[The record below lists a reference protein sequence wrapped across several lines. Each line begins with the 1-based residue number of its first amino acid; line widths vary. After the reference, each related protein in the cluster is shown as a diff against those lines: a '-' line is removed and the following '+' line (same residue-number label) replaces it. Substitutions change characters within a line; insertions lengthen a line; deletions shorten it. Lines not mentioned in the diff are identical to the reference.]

1 MAIYKLK
8 DICLKIG
15 SGATPKG
22 GKEAYC
28 DEGISLIRSQN
39 VLDFTF
45 SYDGLAHINDQQAE
59 KLSNVEVKPQDILLN
74 ITGDSVARV
83 CTVDPRA
90 LPARVNQHV
99 AIIRPD
105 ENRVLSSYI
114 LYFLQMIKPYLLQI
128 AAGGATRNAL
138 TKSMIENLEL
148 EVPDI
153 LSQKK
158 IVSVLDD
165 IQGKIRDNNEIN
177 KNLEQQAQELFKAW
191 FVTFETFG
199 GKMPSSWSVA
209 KLGDIATIKTNSFSP
224 AKTPTVML
232 EHYSIPAFDEQK
244 YPVFELAANVKS
256 NKYILTDNSV
266 MISKLNP
273 GIKRVWRP
281 MCVSE
286 FAVSSTEFIIF
297 EANDPTYK
305 DYVFSVIDSSTF
317 SDWMCAH
324 TTGSTNSRQRTTPS
338 TTLEF
343 QIALPTQEVVSDFCK
358 IVTPMYDMIAQNTCE
373 NRKLAAFRD
382 SLLPKLMSGE
392 LDVSNIDL
400 SAAKFL
406 FLTVNSCYTYQKSKQ
421 LSYNKIIA

>member
-114 LYFLQMIKPYLLQI
+114 LYFHQMIKPYLLQI

-400 SAAKFL
+400 
-406 FLTVNSCYTYQKSKQ
+406 
-421 LSYNKIIA
+421 